1 MRPLPQL
8 VLAIILLLTAVAGH
22 AVERTLPDFSS
33 LVESNG
39 PGVVNISTTQVVRR
53 QPLASKEGPSEPDTG
68 QFNDFFHHYFGEE
81 GAPEYL
87 DSKSLGSGFIISS
100 DGYILTCAHVVEN
113 AREIIVKLTDRR
125 EFTATIVGTDQR
137 SDIAL
142 LKINATGLPKLTI
155 GAPDKLRVGEWVVAI
170 GAPFG
175 FENSATSG
183 IVSAK
188 RRSLPKESYVPFIQ
202 TDVAINPG
210 NSGGPLF
217 NMKGE
222 VVGINA
228 QIYSRTGGFM
238 GLSFAVPIDL
248 AMQIVSELKAN
259 GRFRRGWAGVTI
271 QEVTRDLAEAM
282 GMQKPMGALIADILP
297 GSPAA
302 RSELKVGDVVT
313 EFEGR
318 KIALSSDLAP
328 LVGQTAPG
336 TRARLV
342 VMRGGHL
349 QNTWLM
355 VGELPEVMTAAPEPF
370 VPPSA
375 NEAQLGLSLS
385 DLNPQ
390 QYRQL
395 GIRHGVMVEGVA
407 NGPGYAAGLRKGDV
421 IVQID
426 GQPMRSAA
434 NLLAYLARSPQGKPL
449 PVLVKRGAT
458 ALFVALRLKD

>member
-125 EFTATIVGTDQR
+125 EFSATIVGTDQR

-355 VGELPEVMTAAPEPF
+355 VGELPEVMTATPEPF

-434 NLLAYLARSPQGKPL
+434 NLLAYLARAPQDKPL

-458 ALFVALRLKD
+458 ALFVALRLKE

>member
-125 EFTATIVGTDQR
+125 EFSATIVGTDQR

-328 LVGQTAPG
+328 LVGQTTPG

-355 VGELPEVMTAAPEPF
+355 VGELPEVMTATPEPF

-434 NLLAYLARSPQGKPL
+434 NLLAYLARAPQDKPL

-458 ALFVALRLKD
+458 ALFVALRLKE

>member
-1 MRPLPQL
+1 MYPLPQS
-8 VLAIILLLTAVAGH
+8 VLAFLLLLTSFVGQ
-22 AVERTLPDFSS
+22 AVERNLPDFSS

-53 QPLASKEGPSEPDTG
+53 PPLAGTEGPEEPDTG

-81 GAPEYL
+81 GAPEYYA
-87 DSKSLGSGFIISS
+87 SKSLGSGSIISS

-113 AREIIVKLTDRR
+113 AKEIIVKLTDRR
-125 EFTATIVGTDQR
+125 EFIATIVGTDQR

-142 LKINATGLPKLTI
+142 LKIDATGLPKLAI
-155 GAPDKLRVGEWVVAI
+155 GAPDKLRVGDWVLAI
-170 GAPFG
+170 GSPFG

-259 GRFRRGWAGVTI
+259 GHFRRGWAGVTI
-271 QEVTRDLAEAM
+271 QEMTRDLAQAL
-282 GMQKPMGALIADILP
+282 GMKKPMGALIADILP

-302 RSELKVGDVVT
+302 KSELKVGDVVV
-313 EFEGR
+313 EFEGHS
-318 KIALSSDLAP
+318 IALSSDLAP

-342 VMRGGHL
+342 VMRGGTL
-349 QNTWLM
+349 QDTWLM
-355 VGELPEVMTAAPEPF
+355 VGELPEVIVATPALFA
-370 VPPSA
+370 PPSG
-375 NEAQLGLSLS
+375 NGTQLGLSLR

-390 QYRQL
+390 QYRQR
-395 GIRHGVMVEGVA
+395 GIRHGVMVEAVA
-407 NGPGYAAGLRKGDV
+407 DGPGYRAGLRKGDV

-426 GQPMRSAA
+426 SRPMRSAA
-434 NLLAYLARSPQGKPL
+434 NLYAYLALAPQDRPL
-449 PVLVKRGAT
+449 PVLVRRGAT
-458 ALFVALRLKD
+458 ALFLALRVKE

>member
-1 MRPLPQL
+1 MRPLPQS
-8 VLAIILLLTAVAGH
+8 VLACILLLTTLTGH

-33 LVESNG
+33 LVETNG

-53 QPLASKEGPSEPDTG
+53 QPLASKEEPSEPDTG

-125 EFTATIVGTDQR
+125 EYTASIVGTDQR

-170 GAPFG
+170 GSPFG

-259 GRFRRGWAGVTI
+259 GHFHRGWAGVTI

-355 VGELPEVMTAAPEPF
+355 VGELPEVVTATPEPF

-375 NEAQLGLSLS
+375 NGAQLGLSLS

-395 GIRHGVMVEGVA
+395 GIRHGVMVEGVT

-434 NLLAYLARSPQGKPL
+434 NLSAYLARAPQDKPL

-458 ALFVALRLKD
+458 ALFIALRLKE

>member
-1 MRPLPQL
+1 MYPPPQS
-8 VLAIILLLTAVAGH
+8 VLAFILLLTSSAGL
-22 AVERTLPDFSS
+22 AVERNLPDFSS
-33 LVESNG
+33 LVETNG

-53 QPLASKEGPSEPDTG
+53 QPLAGMEGPDEPDTG
-68 QFNDFFHHYFGEE
+68 QFKDFSRHYSGEE
-81 GAPEYL
+81 SAPEYL

-113 AREIIVKLTDRR
+113 ATEIIVKLIDRR
-125 EFTATIVGTDQR
+125 EFVATIVGTDQR

-142 LKINATGLPKLTI
+142 LKINATGLPKLAI
-155 GAPDKLRVGEWVVAI
+155 GAPDKLRVGEWVLAI
-170 GAPFG
+170 GSPFG

-222 VVGINA
+222 VVGVNA

-259 GRFRRGWAGVTI
+259 GHFRRGWAGVTI
-271 QEVTRDLAEAM
+271 QEVTRDLADAL
-282 GMQKPMGALIADILP
+282 GMKKPMGALIADILP

-302 RSELKVGDVVT
+302 RSELKVGDVVV
-313 EFEGR
+313 EFEGHN
-318 KIALSSDLAP
+318 IALSSDLAP
-328 LVGQTAPG
+328 LVGQTTPG

-342 VMRGGHL
+342 VMRAGHL
-349 QNTWLM
+349 QDTWLM
-355 VGELPEVMTAAPEPF
+355 VGELPEVIAATPAPF
-370 VPPSA
+370 APLSG
-375 NEAQLGLSLS
+375 NGEHLGLSLR

-407 NGPGYAAGLRKGDV
+407 TGPGYTAGLRKGDV

-434 NLLAYLARSPQGKPL
+434 NLFAYLERAPQDRPL
-449 PVLVKRGAT
+449 PVLVRRGAA
-458 ALFVALRLKD
+458 ALFLALRVKE